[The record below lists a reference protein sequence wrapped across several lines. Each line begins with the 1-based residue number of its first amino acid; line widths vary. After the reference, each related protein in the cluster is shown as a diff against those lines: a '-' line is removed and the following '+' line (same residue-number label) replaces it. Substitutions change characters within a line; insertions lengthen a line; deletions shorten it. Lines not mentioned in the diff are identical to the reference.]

1 MRRMSPSKEPP
12 LYDAAAAAATETT
25 TTTTTM
31 GQGKSEGKMAIKGFS
46 LSGSAKT
53 KTKAVAKPVL
63 PASRLGKRARADFGD
78 GSEGEE
84 EGGER
89 GARIERV
96 SGFGV
101 GGAEREA
108 GDSGSGGGK
117 GERGQLVIP
126 RMANRDWRGGGVK
139 GSGRDLLPQE
149 ERARREGR
157 GVEAGGEGQG
167 RGAVE
172 GVDVVNGAD
181 GGVKWGL
188 TVIKKQ
194 NGDVRAADGSSVL
207 PLGVAAGGNQDADP
221 DTNNGVEIKAEA
233 AESSLQPRSAD
244 EEALASLLGTGTRA
258 KRPELVIQATGST
271 MTELESYKAAVASAP
286 PVSTIEDYERIPV
299 EEFGAAMLRGMG
311 WKGDGDSRYGA
322 GKKGKEVKRR
332 QNLLGLGAKELQGAE
347 ELGAWVQKSDVKRL
361 KPGTAGG
368 GGAAGVE
375 VDRYLERGR
384 HAMIW
389 DLRFEGKKDDGC
401 SMVEK
406 DPDGKAYYLFHA
418 RSLTSRRSS
427 ASACYLGPSPL
438 DLSIQSNEENED
450 RNSLTTTGGG

>member
-1 MRRMSPSKEPP
+1 
-12 LYDAAAAAATETT
+12 
-25 TTTTTM
+25 
-31 GQGKSEGKMAIKGFS
+31 MAIRGFS

-53 KTKAVAKPVL
+53 KTKAVAKPVA

-84 EGGER
+84 EGGEG

-101 GGAEREA
+101 GGAERE
-108 GDSGSGGGK
+108 GGGSGSGK
-117 GERGQLVIP
+117 GERGPLVIP
-126 RMANRDWRGGGVK
+126 RMPNRDWRGGGVK
-139 GSGRDLLPQE
+139 GSGKDLLPAE

-157 GVEAGGEGQG
+157 GLEAPGEGQG

-181 GGVKWGL
+181 GGVRWGL
-188 TVIKKQ
+188 TVTKKRH
-194 NGDVRAADGSSVL
+194 GDVRAAEGSSVL
-207 PLGVAAGGNQDADP
+207 PLGVAAGGNPDADT
-221 DTNNGVEIKAEA
+221 DTDNGVEIKAEA
-233 AESSLQPRSAD
+233 AESSPQPKSAD
-244 EEALASLLGTGTRA
+244 EEALASLLGTGTRP

-368 GGAAGVE
+368 GGGSGGGRMKAGDYKRE
-375 VDRYLERGR
+375 RDRERDRREERGGGSSYKR
-384 HAMIW
+384 E
-389 DLRFEGKKDDGC
+389 RERERERERDGLGHR
-401 SMVEK
+401 
-406 DPDGKAYYLFHA
+406 D
-418 RSLTSRRSS
+418 RR
-427 ASACYLGPSPL
+427 
-438 DLSIQSNEENED
+438 
-450 RNSLTTTGGG
+450 R